1 MAQFL
6 LKIME
11 YSIYATL
18 SATLTGCSA
27 VMPRVPMTAFDNDHA
42 LYLSYVEQVP
52 VAAPAIPAIPAVSN
66 SISTASA
73 VDIIAEIAPAII
85 KAQSE
90 SAGKLTTRS
99 IEIYVGNS
107 NSLSEASLEAILQA
121 FNDSITSR

>member
-1 MAQFL
+1 MSQL
-6 LKIME
+6 ILKIME

-18 SATLTGCSA
+18 SAAVTGCSA
-27 VMPRVPMTAFDNDHA
+27 VMPRVPMTAFDNDHV
-42 LYLSYVEQVP
+42 LYLSYVEEVP
-52 VAAPAIPAIPAVSN
+52 IGMPTPPVSN
-66 SISTASA
+66 GLSTASA

-90 SAGKLTTRS
+90 SAGKVTTRS

-107 NSLSEASLEAILQA
+107 NSLSEASLEAILRT